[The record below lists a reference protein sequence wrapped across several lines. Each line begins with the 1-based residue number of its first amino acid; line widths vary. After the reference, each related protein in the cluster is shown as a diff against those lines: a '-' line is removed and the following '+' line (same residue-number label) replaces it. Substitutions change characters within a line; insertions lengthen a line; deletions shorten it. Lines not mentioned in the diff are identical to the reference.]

1 LGFASATCAAGLFV
15 AVPYLTH
22 ILAEERMV
30 WRCLADC
37 QLETNSARRHT
48 ASGESGRSFL
58 LISRLTGGGSG
69 RSRFL
74 GSELWCF
81 GKSCEGSG
89 EIGEVEGPSTE
100 IGSLELSVDL
110 GAKSSND

>member
-1 LGFASATCAAGLFV
+1 
-15 AVPYLTH
+15 
-22 ILAEERMV
+22 MV

-48 ASGESGRSFL
+48 ASGQSGRSFL
-58 LISRLTGGGSG
+58 VISRLTGGGSG

-81 GKSCEGSG
+81 GKSYEGSG
-89 EIGEVEGPSTE
+89 EIGEVEGPCTE

-110 GAKSSND
+110 GAKGSND